1 MTTVFWMSA
10 VSFGTV
16 AAGALLVPDH
26 RMELFFGML
35 GPFLA
40 VAVTWLLLERT
51 ARMNPAGLT
60 QVLMSGFVVKLLFF
74 GLYVAAVVKLAAVDR
89 VPFVLCFSSYFVALY
104 GVEALLLRRLTTR
117 LT

>member
-1 MTTVFWMSA
+1 MTAVFWMSA
-10 VSFGTV
+10 VSFGSV
-16 AAGALLVPDH
+16 AAGALVVPDY
-26 RMELFFGML
+26 RTELFFGML

-40 VAVTWLLLERT
+40 VAVTWFLLERA
-51 ARMNPAGLT
+51 ARVNPSGVT
-60 QVLMSGFVVKLLFF
+60 QVLLSGFAVKLLFF
-74 GLYVAAVVKLAAVDR
+74 GLYVTAVIKLAGVER

>member
-1 MTTVFWMSA
+1 MTAVFWMA
-10 VSFGTV
+10 AASFGSV

-26 RMELFFGML
+26 RTELFFGML

-40 VAVTWLLLERT
+40 VAVTWLLLERA
-51 ARMNPAGLT
+51 ARVNPAGVT
-60 QVLMSGFVVKLLFF
+60 QVLLSGFAVKLLFF
-74 GLYVAAVVKLAAVDR
+74 GLYVAAVIKLAGVER
-89 VPFVLCFSSYFVALY
+89 VPFVLCFSAYFVALY